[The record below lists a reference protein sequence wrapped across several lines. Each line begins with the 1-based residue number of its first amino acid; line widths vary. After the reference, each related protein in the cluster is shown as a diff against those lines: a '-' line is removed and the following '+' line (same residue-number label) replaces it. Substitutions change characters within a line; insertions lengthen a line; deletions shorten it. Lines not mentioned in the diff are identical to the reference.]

1 MPALHGEQVYRAT
14 AASVRER
21 LQERWDET
29 YAHFTAENP
38 KMVYYLSMEFL
49 QVRRA
54 ARSVTREAC
63 SASTQLPTDSLYH
76 TLSVRAARC

>member
-1 MPALHGEQVYRAT
+1 M

-38 KMVYYLSMEFL
+38 KMVYFLSMEFL
-49 QVRRA
+49 QVRSPGHKERRGGLEPRLPA
-54 ARSVTREAC
+54 LLAPLTR
-63 SASTQLPTDSLYH
+63 LPH
-76 TLSVRAARC
+76 RAARC